1 MGSIPKPPVRVG
13 GASGGFSDRVQAI
26 TQLAQH
32 GECDIIIGDWL
43 SEMTMTVH
51 GAGKARNKK
60 ETASLSLEEKVKTAM
75 FAENFIDCFVP
86 AIPHLYNNKVKLAV
100 NAGASDTEILAQ
112 YVDKMCADAGCP
124 MKVAWVEGDD
134 VTDAVADLVKQGE
147 TFQSLVHGKKLEEWG
162 FEPICAQAYMGG
174 LGIAEA
180 LKQGAD
186 IVICGRVADASPAI
200 GAAAWWHGWHAE
212 QFDELAGSL
221 VAGHLIECA
230 SYVCGGYYS
239 AFKDLLK
246 AGKHLNVGF
255 PIAHIDHKGETLL
268 TKEAN
273 TGGCITVGSVTSQ
286 LVYEIQGPLY
296 HNSDVTAQLEG
307 IKMVQVGEDQVH
319 VSGVKGLPPPPT
331 AKVGITAPAG
341 FQAEYH
347 VYLVGLDIEEKA
359 KFMEDQ
365 IREALGPETI
375 KKFSLLKFHVNGSS
389 PIDARNQD
397 LATVDFRIF
406 AQSPDR
412 ELLRMTNPD
421 GFFRRSMVT
430 FLEGVPGA
438 SLGNDMRQAEG
449 KPYYR
454 YWPALI
460 PQTALKQRVH
470 NLYGDHKITDL
481 PAPKVT
487 RVYPR
492 QQPSYETPNPV
503 DLSTFGETVRA
514 PLGYIVLGRGGDKA
528 SDCNNGFFVRHD
540 DEWDWLRSF
549 LTISKIIELLGP
561 EEYTGKPI
569 DRFEIPHLRTV
580 HFLLH
585 DHMQGEYN
593 CCSSYDT
600 LGKNCMEYLRAK
612 TVDLPKNFLD
622 RGRV

>member
-1 MGSIPKPPVRVG
+1 
-13 GASGGFSDRVQAI
+13 
-26 TQLAQH
+26 
-32 GECDIIIGDWL
+32 
-43 SEMTMTVH
+43 MTMTVH
-51 GAGKARNKK
+51 GVGKARNKAQK
-60 ETASLSLEEKVKTAM
+60 LQDANSLSLEERVKTAM
-75 FAENFIDCFVP
+75 FAENFIDCFEP
-86 AIPHLYNNKVKLAV
+86 AIPHLYKIKVKLAV
-100 NAGASDTEILAQ
+100 NAGASDTEILAEW
-112 YVDKMCADAGCP
+112 VKRKCEDAGCP
-124 MKVAWVEGDD
+124 MNVAWLEGDD
-134 VTDAVADLVKQGE
+134 VSDKVAELAKQGE
-147 TFQSLVHGKKLEEWG
+147 KFESLVHGRKLEEWG
-162 FEPICAQAYMGG
+162 FEPVCAQAYLGG

-180 LKQGAD
+180 LRQGAD

-200 GAAAWWHGWHAE
+200 GAAAWWHGWSAE
-212 QFDELAGSL
+212 QYDELAGAL

-255 PIAHIDHKGETLL
+255 PIAHIHDNGETML

-273 TGGCITVGSVTSQ
+273 AGGCITVGSVTPQ

-296 HNSDVTAQLEG
+296 YNSDVTAQLEG
-307 IKMVQVGEDQVH
+307 IRMEQVGEDQVH
-319 VSGVKGLPPPPT
+319 ISGVKGLPPPPT
-331 AKVGITAPAG
+331 AKVGYVLHLFSLTSYKRLTSTESPHQQATK
-341 FQAEYH
+341 AEYH

-359 KFMEDQ
+359 KYTEDQ
-365 IREALGPETI
+365 IREALGPELL

-397 LATVDFRIF
+397 VATVDFRIF

-412 ELLRMTNPD
+412 ELLRMSNPD

-454 YWPALI
+454 YWPALLPQSAITQRAHLLYDTKNVIDI
-460 PQTALKQRVH
+460 PTP
-470 NLYGDHKITDL
+470 KIT
-481 PAPKVT
+481 
-487 RVYPR
+487 REYPR
-492 QQPSYETPNPV
+492 QQPSYETTNPI

-549 LTISKIIELLGP
+549 LTIPKIIELLGP
-561 EEYTGKPI
+561 EEYKGKPI
-569 DRFEIPHLRTV
+569 DRFEIPALRTV
-580 HFLLH
+580 HFLLK

-593 CCSSYDT
+593 ACSSYDT

-612 TVDLPKNFLD
+612 MVDLPKGFWD
-622 RGRV
+622 RGRVPPVV